1 MVAKNDVPK
10 SYEDLLQPRWKGQ
23 MSLEKEEYLVTQAHA
38 QYLGKERALDFFR
51 KLARQ
56 DLALVKGHSQQTV
69 LLSAGEFPLVVYN
82 DIARSEEYKRKGAP
96 VKWVDAEPHIT
107 VVVAAGMF
115 KSSRHPSAAKLFLNF
130 VASDEGQKE
139 VLAMEKPPVLPKF
152 RPDYLTGV
160 QLYPVDW
167 TLSDNYEDHNKLF

>member
-1 MVAKNDVPK
+1 
-10 SYEDLLQPRWKGQ
+10 
-23 MSLEKEEYLVTQAHA
+23 
-38 QYLGKERALDFFR
+38 
-51 KLARQ
+51 
-56 DLALVKGHSQQTV
+56 
-69 LLSAGEFPLVVYN
+69 
-82 DIARSEEYKRKGAP
+82 
-96 VKWVDAEPHIT
+96 VDAEPHIT

-167 TLSDNYEDHNKLF
+167 TLSDN